1 MGEDMRIIG
10 GEARGRRLFAP
21 AGLDTRPTADRIR
34 ESLFNIL
41 RPRIAQANVLDL
53 FGGTGALGL
62 EAISRGAARVTIVD
76 VNRRAVEVI
85 SRNARLVAGEDF
97 SDRVQVICSDYRR
110 AIAGLG
116 GAGFDLVFLDPP
128 YRMASAYADAVD
140 LLRRGNAL
148 AEGSVF
154 VLERARAARIV
165 LPDGVRIYDT
175 RLYGETAV
183 DLATEA
189 MIE

>member
-1 MGEDMRIIG
+1 M
-10 GEARGRRLFAP
+10 
-21 AGLDTRPTADRIR
+21 
-34 ESLFNIL
+34 
-41 RPRIAQANVLDL
+41 
-53 FGGTGALGL
+53 
-62 EAISRGAARVTIVD
+62 
-76 VNRRAVEVI
+76 
-85 SRNARLVAGEDF
+85 
-97 SDRVQVICSDYRR
+97 
-110 AIAGLG
+110 
-116 GAGFDLVFLDPP
+116 
-128 YRMASAYADAVD
+128 D